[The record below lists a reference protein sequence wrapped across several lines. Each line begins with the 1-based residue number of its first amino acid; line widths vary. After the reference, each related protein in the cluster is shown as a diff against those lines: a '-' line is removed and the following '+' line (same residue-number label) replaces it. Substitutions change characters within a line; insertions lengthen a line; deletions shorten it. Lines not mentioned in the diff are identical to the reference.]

1 MENTPFLPLIKE
13 LTGVGSSYL
22 LTPLILL
29 HVQYR
34 AMLEFHQDFQ
44 RKRNQPGY
52 REDPL
57 ESLFIKNKYV
67 LDYNAFIST
76 LNQLGRILD
85 EKYSPKI
92 SIPQYNR
99 IRFYRNEVVEHWDK
113 IVEASEKGEFSV
125 IYPSLNEG
133 NPIIFILIERE
144 GTKRQLLKDQINIFF
159 QGKGFQIIR
168 DDMEVWR
175 DQSEVEKLYCAL
187 ETSFQKL
194 DTRMDKSLKSLV
206 GLLFK
211 FGLPGPID
219 NIEKYSEKLVKE
231 LKSSSIF

>member
-1 MENTPFLPLIKE
+1 M
-13 LTGVGSSYL
+13 
-22 LTPLILL
+22 
-29 HVQYR
+29 
-34 AMLEFHQDFQ
+34 
-44 RKRNQPGY
+44 
-52 REDPL
+52 
-57 ESLFIKNKYV
+57 
-67 LDYNAFIST
+67 
-76 LNQLGRILD
+76 
-85 EKYSPKI
+85 
-92 SIPQYNR
+92 
-99 IRFYRNEVVEHWDK
+99 
-113 IVEASEKGEFSV
+113 